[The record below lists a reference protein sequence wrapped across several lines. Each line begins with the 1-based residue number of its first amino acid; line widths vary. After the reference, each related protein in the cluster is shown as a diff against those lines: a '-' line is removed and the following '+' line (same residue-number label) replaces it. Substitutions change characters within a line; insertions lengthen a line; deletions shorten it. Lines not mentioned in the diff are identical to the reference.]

1 MKNILL
7 AVLAAGCLIFSG
19 LGCASSAA
27 AIVPAGLPIPGIP
40 DGNYL
45 SMTIEEVQALIGPPW
60 STDLCAVML
69 PTADG
74 EKRIMGS
81 GATFIR
87 EGGIR
92 EENYYIMI
100 RTDLCAVHDVVVAQV
115 TNVQVKTSDL
125 ESTTVWGLVDYPL
138 VRQLLLDG
146 PNRDGVEDGE
156 YILKPGELSI

>member
-7 AVLAAGCLIFSG
+7 AVLAASCLIFSG
-19 LGCASSAA
+19 LGCASSAG
-27 AIVPAGLPIPGIP
+27 AIVPAGLPVPGVP

-45 SMTIEEVQALIGPPW
+45 SMTIKEVQALIGPPRD
-60 STDLCAVML
+60 TALCAVML

-74 EKRIMGS
+74 EQRIMGS
-81 GATFIR
+81 GASWII
-87 EGGIR
+87 ESGIR

-100 RTDLCAVHDVVVAQV
+100 RTDLCAVHEVVVAQV
-115 TNVQVKTSDL
+115 TNVKVKTSDL
-125 ESTTVWGLVDYPL
+125 ESTQVWGHVDFPL
-138 VRQLLLDG
+138 IRELLLDG

>member
-7 AVLAAGCLIFSG
+7 AALAAGCLIFSG
-19 LGCASSAA
+19 LSCASSAG
-27 AIVPAGLPIPGIP
+27 AIVPAGLPIPGVP

-45 SMTIEEVQALIGPPW
+45 RMTIEEVQALIGPPRD
-60 STDLCAVML
+60 TALCAVML

-74 EKRIMGS
+74 EKRIMGH
-81 GATFIR
+81 GATWIR

-125 ESTTVWGLVDYPL
+125 ESTRVWGHVDYPL